1 MLIINNT
8 SKIFFPAQE
17 YKSNKVKQMLKTA
30 EKNMN
35 YSRLKE
41 NNKEL
46 NFNIDNKEG
55 VIYEN

>member
-8 SKIFFPAQE
+8 SKVSFPAQK
-17 YKSNKVKQMLKTA
+17 YKSNKIKQMLKTA

-35 YSRLKE
+35 YYRLKE
-41 NNKEL
+41 NNKEI
-46 NFNIDNKEG
+46 NFNINNKEG